1 MIIGEA
7 VAQDTWT
14 IGVSTLTDVD
24 SSDTGILSFLRLLSI
39 CFLLPLSRS
48 LSFLLYHCRFTHS
61 KDGQGVGVTP

>member
-24 SSDTGILSFLRLLSI
+24 SSDTGSLSFLRLLSI
-39 CFLLPLSRS
+39 CFLLPLS
-48 LSFLLYHCRFTHS
+48 
-61 KDGQGVGVTP
+61 